1 MYVTVR
7 QYHVDPGSVDE
18 VLRLFNE
25 GFVPVIAGAPGFK
38 VYYTVNV
45 GGGALAGI
53 SVFENQATAE
63 ESNRLSAE

>member
-38 VYYTVNV
+38 VY
-45 GGGALAGI
+45 
-53 SVFENQATAE
+53 
-63 ESNRLSAE
+63 